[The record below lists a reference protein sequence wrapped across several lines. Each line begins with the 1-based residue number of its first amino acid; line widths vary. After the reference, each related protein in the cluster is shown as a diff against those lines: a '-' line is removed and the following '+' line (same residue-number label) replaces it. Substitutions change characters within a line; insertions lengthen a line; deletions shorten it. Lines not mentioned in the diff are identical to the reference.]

1 VFCLPS
7 VERTEAFGLV
17 LLEAMSQGLPLVTT
31 RVPGSGMNAVNE
43 HGVTGLSVPP
53 ADPKSLGHALRAI
66 TGGNEEHQKMA
77 EACRKRFSER
87 FDIGP
92 VAQKIEKLYASIS

>member
-1 VFCLPS
+1 
-7 VERTEAFGLV
+7 
-17 LLEAMSQGLPLVTT
+17 
-31 RVPGSGMNAVNE
+31 
-43 HGVTGLSVPP
+43 
-53 ADPKSLGHALRAI
+53 
-66 TGGNEEHQKMA
+66 MA